1 MYVNNLISL
10 QENISTYGIDDRK
23 VTGHVTLSSPG
34 MIKCYVQNLKAL
46 PSGNRYVFCI
56 FSKNHNEG
64 IKVGKLGTEK
74 ETKWIVDEK
83 NILGS
88 GLRLEEIDG
97 VALVAE
103 HEMRGAEAVVVGFS
117 RDRYMLLSMV
127 DSLFPRNEQK
137 STNQV
142 SPKTVTKQPTG
153 TVEKPKVVVKEPMPV
168 EKPKVVVKEP
178 EPEEK
183 VKVIVVKEPVPVE
196 KPKVMVKEPVPVEKP
211 KAVVQEPGPV
221 ILPVPVVAE
230 KTISIEKIKVVVS
243 QESGPVILPKPK
255 VPLEPGPV
263 ILPCEH
269 KEEYMHKEMPCEHKE
284 EYMHKEMPCEHKEE
298 YMHKEMPYEHKEE
311 HMHKEMPCEHK
322 EEHMHK
328 EMPCEHK
335 EEHMHKEMPCEHKE
349 EHMHKEMPCEHKE
362 KYMHKEMPC
371 ENKEEHMHKE
381 MPCEH
386 KEEAQQSICKPIC
399 KPICPKPRVEEQE
412 DFILPEGAVVGD
424 LTKETSTEPI
434 TKELKRI
441 IDSISKDKRV
451 EEKARELEEQISK
464 MSNIPQ
470 SQKLFDKAHIQ
481 KTIESRYMSQ
491 QINIEDMLEEEEEE
505 PGLDTNP
512 KKAIECINEMSE
524 VEGLLDSEALEE
536 RDYLLEIDKRLQ
548 AIRARMGEAIEKQE
562 IE

>member
-64 IKVGKLGTEK
+64 IKVGKLGAEK

-127 DSLFPRNEQK
+127 DSLFPRKEQK

-168 EKPKVVVKEP
+168 EKSKIVVKEP
-178 EPEEK
+178 ESEEK

-211 KAVVQEPGPV
+211 KAVVQEPVPV
-221 ILPVPVVAE
+221 ILPAPVVAE
-230 KTISIEKIKVVVS
+230 KSISIEKIKGVVS
-243 QESGPVILPKPK
+243 QESGPVILPKPKVPLEPGPVILPKPK

-269 KEEYMHKEMPCEHKE
+269 KEEYMHKEMPYEKKE
-284 EYMHKEMPCEHKEE
+284 
-298 YMHKEMPYEHKEE
+298 
-311 HMHKEMPCEHK
+311 
-322 EEHMHK
+322 
-328 EMPCEHK
+328 
-335 EEHMHKEMPCEHKE
+335 
-349 EHMHKEMPCEHKE
+349 
-362 KYMHKEMPC
+362 
-371 ENKEEHMHKE
+371 
-381 MPCEH
+381 
-386 KEEAQQSICKPIC
+386 
-399 KPICPKPRVEEQE
+399 
-412 DFILPEGAVVGD
+412 
-424 LTKETSTEPI
+424 
-434 TKELKRI
+434 
-441 IDSISKDKRV
+441 
-451 EEKARELEEQISK
+451 
-464 MSNIPQ
+464 
-470 SQKLFDKAHIQ
+470 
-481 KTIESRYMSQ
+481 
-491 QINIEDMLEEEEEE
+491 
-505 PGLDTNP
+505 
-512 KKAIECINEMSE
+512 
-524 VEGLLDSEALEE
+524 
-536 RDYLLEIDKRLQ
+536 
-548 AIRARMGEAIEKQE
+548 
-562 IE
+562 

>member
-168 EKPKVVVKEP
+168 EKPKIVVKEP

-196 KPKVMVKEPVPVEKP
+196 KPKVMAKEPVPVEKP

-255 VPLEPGPV
+255 VPMEPGPVILPKPKVPLEPGPV

-269 KEEYMHKEMPCEHKE
+269 KEEYMHKEMPYEHKE
-284 EYMHKEMPCEHKEE
+284 EHMHKEMPCEHKEE
-298 YMHKEMPYEHKEE
+298 Y
-311 HMHKEMPCEHK
+311 MHKEMPCEHK

-349 EHMHKEMPCEHKE
+349 E
-362 KYMHKEMPC
+362 Y
-371 ENKEEHMHKE
+371 MHKE

-412 DFILPEGAVVGD
+412 DFILPEGTVVGD

-562 IE
+562 LE